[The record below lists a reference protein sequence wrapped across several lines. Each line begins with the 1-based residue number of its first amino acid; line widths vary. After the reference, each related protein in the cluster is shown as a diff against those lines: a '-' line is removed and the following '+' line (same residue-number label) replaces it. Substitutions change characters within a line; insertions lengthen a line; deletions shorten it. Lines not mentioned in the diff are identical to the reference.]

1 MQAAEMGVWINALS
15 IIHWPVLVCDY
26 MSDYAMG
33 QYNVAV
39 QYFSGKGV
47 EQDIT
52 KAVEFYEKAAIQGFA
67 PAQV

>member
-1 MQAAEMGVWINALS
+1 MNKCLEYHSLTCAYVIKL
-15 IIHWPVLVCDY
+15 DY
-26 MSDYAMG
+26 VMG
-33 QYNVAV
+33 QYNVGV

-52 KAVEFYEKAAIQGFA
+52 KAVEFYEKAANQGFA

>member
-1 MQAAEMGVWINALS
+1 
-15 IIHWPVLVCDY
+15 
-26 MSDYAMG
+26 MG

-52 KAVEFYEKAAIQGFA
+52 KAVEFYEKAANQGFA
-67 PAQV
+67 PAQVYSYMYIVSLDIL

>member
-1 MQAAEMGVWINALS
+1 
-15 IIHWPVLVCDY
+15 
-26 MSDYAMG
+26 MG

-52 KAVEFYEKAAIQGFA
+52 KAVEFYKKAANQGFA
-67 PAQV
+67 PAQVAITMYIVSLDIL